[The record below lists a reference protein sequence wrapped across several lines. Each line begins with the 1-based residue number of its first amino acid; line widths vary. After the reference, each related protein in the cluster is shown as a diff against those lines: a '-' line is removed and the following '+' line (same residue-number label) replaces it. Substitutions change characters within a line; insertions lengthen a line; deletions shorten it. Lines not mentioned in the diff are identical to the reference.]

1 MLCVTEID
9 LLTDEISMISQTMLH
24 IINQQ
29 CNKIHQ
35 QNLTAILDSI
45 FIVILM
51 NDFHQFVFNSDV
63 ITVTDF

>member
-24 IINQQ
+24 IISQQ